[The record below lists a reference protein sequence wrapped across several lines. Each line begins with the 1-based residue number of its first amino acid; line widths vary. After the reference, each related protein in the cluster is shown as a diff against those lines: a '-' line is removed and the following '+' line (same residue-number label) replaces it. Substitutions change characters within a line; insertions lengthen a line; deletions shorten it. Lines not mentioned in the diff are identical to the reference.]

1 MLTPF
6 SVGFTLTFVPQGFLR
21 PQNANTKFVHAFFC
35 AVLLKL
41 KQKNTQTF
49 NIKNQTMGQ
58 NDDLIKAGTSY
69 AAGQSIMSNAAYN
82 LRKQAEEMAK
92 LTKHNTTDEVLQ
104 ENIAKYIL
112 AGKQVEAFEWLNECI
127 QTEIIGEA
135 KQQKNNSQTLDKQIE
150 RIKVKYQPIYD
161 KIGMAMPANIADS
174 TGESICN
181 LLGIELLT
189 QEFYDKQKI
198 EREKQESREG
208 CGLAFRAVLMIGM
221 LSLLIFIPMCS

>member
-1 MLTPF
+1 
-6 SVGFTLTFVPQGFLR
+6 
-21 PQNANTKFVHAFFC
+21 
-35 AVLLKL
+35 
-41 KQKNTQTF
+41 
-49 NIKNQTMGQ
+49 MGQ

-92 LTKHNTTDEVLQ
+92 LTKHITTDEVLQ

-112 AGKQVEAFEWLNECI
+112 AAKQVEAFEWLNECM

-198 EREKQESREG
+198 EREEQEAKEG
-208 CGLAFRAVLMIGM
+208 CGLVFRAVLIIGM
-221 LSLLIFIPMCS
+221 LALLIGIPMCS